1 MAMSPGPRQRGTSPG
16 NQPQDPSADN
26 LNPMQE
32 PLGSMDRP
40 IPRTS
45 DDNDVNLASNGVG
58 RRAGNLDRTG
68 TAPRGRG
75 FTTTFVIVAAILVAA
90 FLVALYLGADRY
102 NQASGPSDSQAPVA
116 DSTPGNAPSG
126 DTTGS
131 TTPAEPPES
140 APAGG
145 GNTGTGNTGTG
156 TTPPANP

>member
-1 MAMSPGPRQRGTSPG
+1 MAMSPGPRRRGTTSGDRPED
-16 NQPQDPSADN
+16 QTTEAP
-26 LNPMQE
+26 LTPMQE

-40 IPRTS
+40 VPRTS
-45 DDNDVNLASNGVG
+45 DDNDVNIASNGVG

-68 TAPRGRG
+68 TAPRGGG

-90 FLVALYLGADRY
+90 FLVALYLGSDRFY
-102 NQASGPSDSQAPVA
+102 GPQPVA
-116 DSTPGNAPSG
+116 DTTPGTG

-131 TTPAEPPES
+131 TVPVTPAPVTPQET

-145 GNTGTGNTGTG
+145 G